1 MKKQLLFAA
10 MLMLSAAPA
19 VSVSAAQPF
28 AAAAEEGQTLATQEQ
43 YDALQNS
50 IYKLRQS
57 IEAMLKEI
65 NEKYA
70 DAEDT
75 KNSLEFNKNSL
86 DDMAAEVKGKFGAET
101 LTVAEV
107 EKYQATVA
115 EMAEGLKDAV
125 KNAEQEVYSF
135 QVNTHYQDASMHKS
149 ECLGKVPEN
158 VQNYYAPSFDDLD
171 AEMMQ
176 VYMPVMMG
184 GPIESAEK
192 AKEMCAQFD
201 AISAKA
207 DSLVAASKKAS
218 TLLDDITATL
228 ASLDAEI
235 AKIKKDFPEYDLS
248 AVNESAEYWKN
259 LAAEFAQAPAE
270 GADLYTE
277 KQIAD
282 FAVEFGYFKENVSG
296 VYAQAQKDEWMAQF
310 NAKYYPASQE
320 MDGLISQLNTE
331 CPTVKDK
338 YFTKLD
344 DLNVEMTQMY
354 MKLYQEDLTQEQFNA
369 MLARIDAILAE
380 GQKIVDEAKEAE
392 KVATGISGITVS
404 EAVKAGKVYSID
416 GKRVSKSAKGLVLV
430 IINGKKVILK

>member
-43 YDALQNS
+43 YDALQKS
-50 IYKLRQS
+50 ISDLQQN
-57 IEAMLKEI
+57 IDAMLKEI

-75 KNSLEFNKNSL
+75 KGSLEFNKTSL
-86 DDMAAEVKGKFGAET
+86 SDMAAEVKDKFTAQT

-107 EKYQATVA
+107 ESYQAQVA

-135 QVNTHYQDASMHKS
+135 QVNTHYQNASMHKS

-171 AEMMQ
+171 ADMMQ

-207 DSLVAASKKAS
+207 DSLLASAKLAG
-218 TLLDDITATL
+218 TLVDSITATL
-228 ASLDAEI
+228 DSLGAEI
-235 AKIKKDFPEYDLS
+235 AKVKKDFPEYDLS
-248 AVNESAEYWKN
+248 MMQESSEYWKN
-259 LAAEFAQAPAE
+259 FAAVFAQAPAE
-270 GADLYTE
+270 GTAPYTE
-277 KQIAD
+277 KQIAEY
-282 FAVEFGYFKENVSG
+282 AENFGFFKQSALG
-296 VYAQAQKDEWMAQF
+296 VYAEAQKDEWTAQF
-310 NAKYYPASQE
+310 NAKYYPASQK
-320 MDGLISQLNTE
+320 MDELVSTLDTQ
-331 CPTVKDK
+331 CPTVKDQF
-338 YFTKLD
+338 FTKLD
-344 DLNVEMTQMY
+344 DLNVEMTQMFT
-354 MKLYQEDLTQEQFNA
+354 KLYMGELTQESFDQ
-369 MLARIDAILAE
+369 MMARIDAILLEA
-380 GQKIVDEAKEAE
+380 QNIVDQALEAE
-392 KVATGISGITVS
+392 KVATGISDITVNK
-404 EAVKAGKVYSID
+404 AAKAGNVYSLD
-416 GKRVSKSAKGLVLV
+416 GKRVSKSAKGLV
-430 IINGKKVILK
+430 IINGKKVVLK

>member
-19 VSVSAAQPF
+19 ISVSAAQPF
-28 AAAAEEGQTLATQEQ
+28 AAAAEEGQTLATEEQ
-43 YDALQNS
+43 YNTLQDS

-86 DDMAAEVKGKFGAET
+86 DDMAAEVKDKFAAGT
-101 LTVAEV
+101 LTAAEV
-107 EKYQATVA
+107 ESYQAQVA

-135 QVNTHYQDASMHKS
+135 QVNTHYQNASMHKS

-207 DSLVAASKKAS
+207 DSLVASAKLAGALVDS
-218 TLLDDITATL
+218 ITATL
-228 ASLDAEI
+228 DSLGAEI
-235 AKIKKDFPEYDLS
+235 AKVKKDFPEYDLS
-248 AVNESAEYWKN
+248 MMQESSEYWKN
-259 LAAEFAQAPAE
+259 FAAVFAQAPAE
-270 GADLYTE
+270 GTAPYTE
-277 KQIAD
+277 KQIAEY
-282 FAVEFGYFKENVSG
+282 AENFGFFKQSALG
-296 VYAQAQKDEWMAQF
+296 VYAEAQKDEWTAQF
-310 NAKYYPASQE
+310 NAKYTPASEKMNELLSTLDTQ
-320 MDGLISQLNTE
+320 
-331 CPTVKDK
+331 CPTVGSK
-338 YFTKLD
+338 YFTQLD
-344 DLNVEMTQMY
+344 DLNAELTQMY
-354 MKLYQEDLTQEQFNA
+354 MSLYMGELTQETFDK
-369 MLARIDAILAE
+369 MMARIDAILVEA
-380 GQKIVDEAKEAE
+380 QKIVDEAIEAE
-392 KVATGISGITVS
+392 KVATGISDITVNKT
-404 EAVKAGKVYSID
+404 VKAGNVYSLD
-416 GKRVSKSAKGLVLV
+416 GKRVSKSAKGLV
-430 IINGKKVILK
+430 IINGKKMVLK

>member
-43 YDALQNS
+43 YDALVKSIADVQQN
-50 IYKLRQS
+50 ID
-57 IEAMLKEI
+57 AMLKEI
-65 NEKYA
+65 NDKYP

-75 KNSLEFNKNSL
+75 KYSLNFNKESL
-86 DDMAAEVKGKFGAET
+86 DKIAEEAKAKFVAKTLTAAEVDS
-101 LTVAEV
+101 
-107 EKYQATVA
+107 YQAAVA
-115 EMAEGLKDAV
+115 DMAEGLKDAV

-135 QVNTHYQDASMHKS
+135 QVNTHYQNAAMHKS
-149 ECLGKVPEN
+149 ECLGQVPEN
-158 VQNYYAPSFDDLD
+158 VQNYYAPAFDELD
-171 AEMMQ
+171 ADMVQ
-176 VYMPVMMG
+176 VYMPFMMDSH
-184 GPIESAEK
+184 IESAEQ
-192 AKEMCAQFD
+192 AKKMCDQFD
-201 AISAKA
+201 AISKKA
-207 DSLVAASKKAS
+207 DALLAASKKAS
-218 TLLDDITATL
+218 TLVEDITATL

-259 LAAEFAQAPAE
+259 LAAEFAQAPADPT
-270 GADLYTE
+270 APYTE
-277 KQIAD
+277 SKID
-282 FAVEFGYFKENVSG
+282 GFVESFGYFKVNISDL
-296 VYAQAQKDEWMAQF
+296 YAQAQKDEWMAQF
-310 NAKYYPASQE
+310 NAKYYPASQK
-320 MDGLISQLNTE
+320 MDEYISTLDSE
-331 CPTVKDK
+331 CPTVKDE
-338 YFTKLD
+338 YLTKLD
-344 DLNVEMTQMY
+344 DLNVEMSQMF

-416 GKRVSKSAKGLVLV
+416 GKRVSKSAKGLV

>member
-1 MKKQLLFAA
+1 MKRQLLFAA

-43 YDALQNS
+43 YDALVKSIADVQQN
-50 IYKLRQS
+50 IDG
-57 IEAMLKEI
+57 MLKEI
-65 NEKYA
+65 NDKYP

-75 KNSLEFNKNSL
+75 KYSLNFNKESL
-86 DDMAAEVKGKFGAET
+86 DKIADEAKAKFEAKTLTAAEVDSYLASVKEI
-101 LTVAEV
+101 
-107 EKYQATVA
+107 
-115 EMAEGLKDAV
+115 AEGIKDAV

-135 QVNTHYQDASMHKS
+135 QVNTCYQNAAMHKS
-149 ECLGKVPEN
+149 ECLGQVPEN
-158 VQNYYAPSFDDLD
+158 VQNYYAPAFEELD
-171 AEMMQ
+171 ADMMQ
-176 VYMPVMMG
+176 VYMPFMMDSH
-184 GPIESAEK
+184 IESAEQ
-192 AKEMCAQFD
+192 AKKMCDQFD
-201 AISAKA
+201 AISKKA
-207 DSLVAASKKAS
+207 DALLAASKKAS
-218 TLLDDITATL
+218 TLVEDITATL

-259 LAAEFAQAPAE
+259 LAAEFAQAPADPT
-270 GADLYTE
+270 APYTE
-277 KQIAD
+277 SKID
-282 FAVEFGYFKENVSG
+282 GFVESFGYFKVNISDL
-296 VYAQAQKDEWMAQF
+296 YAQAQKDEWMAQF

-331 CPTVKDK
+331 CPTVKDE
-338 YFTKLD
+338 YLTKLD
-344 DLNVEMTQMY
+344 DLNVEMSQMF

-416 GKRVSKSAKGLVLV
+416 GKRVSKSAKGLV

>member
-43 YDALQNS
+43 YDALVKSIAEVQQN
-50 IYKLRQS
+50 ID
-57 IEAMLKEI
+57 AMLKEI
-65 NEKYA
+65 NDKYP

-75 KNSLEFNKNSL
+75 KYSLNFNKESL
-86 DDMAAEVKGKFGAET
+86 DKIADEAKAKFDAKTLTAAEVEN
-101 LTVAEV
+101 
-107 EKYQATVA
+107 YQASVNEIA
-115 EMAEGLKDAV
+115 DGLKDAV
-125 KNAEQEVYSF
+125 KNAAQEVYSF
-135 QVNTHYQDASMHKS
+135 QVNTSYQNAAMHKS
-149 ECLGKVPEN
+149 ECLGQVPEN
-158 VQNYYAPSFDDLD
+158 VQNYYAPAFDELD
-171 AEMMQ
+171 ADMMQ
-176 VYMPVMMG
+176 VYMPIMMG
-184 GPIESAEK
+184 SPVESAEQ
-192 AKEMCAQFD
+192 AKKMCDQFE
-201 AISAKA
+201 AISKKA
-207 DSLVAASKKAS
+207 DALLAASKKAS

-259 LAAEFAQAPAE
+259 LAAEFAQAPADPT
-270 GADLYTE
+270 APYTE
-277 KQIAD
+277 SKID
-282 FAVEFGYFKENVSG
+282 GFVENFGYFKANISDL
-296 VYAQAQKDEWMAQF
+296 YAQAQKDEWMAQF
-310 NAKYYPASQE
+310 NAKFTPASQK
-320 MDGLISQLNTE
+320 MDEYISTLDSE

-338 YFTKLD
+338 YFDKLN
-344 DLNVEMTQMY
+344 DLNVEMSQMF

-369 MLARIDAILAE
+369 MLARIDAILVEA
-380 GQKIVDEAKEAE
+380 QKIVDEAKEAE

-416 GKRVSKSAKGLVLV
+416 GKRISKSAKGLV

>member
-43 YDALQNS
+43 YDALQKS
-50 IYKLRQS
+50 ISDLQQN
-57 IEAMLKEI
+57 IDAMLKDI

-75 KNSLEFNKNSL
+75 KGSLEFNKSSL
-86 DDMAAEVKGKFGAET
+86 SDMAAEVKDKFAAGT
-101 LTVAEV
+101 LTAAVV
-107 EKYQATVA
+107 ESYQAQVA

-135 QVNTHYQDASMHKS
+135 QVNTHYQNASMHKS

-207 DSLVAASKKAS
+207 DALLNSAVQAGALV
-218 TLLDDITATL
+218 DDITETL
-228 ASLDAEI
+228 ASLDEKL
-235 AKIKKDFPEYDLS
+235 AKVKADFPEYDLS
-248 AVNESAEYWKN
+248 MMQESAGYWKN
-259 LAAEFAQAPAE
+259 FAAEFAQAPAE
-270 GADLYTE
+270 GTAPYTE

-282 FAVEFGYFKENVSG
+282 YAQNFGYFKESAAG
-296 VYAQAQKDEWMAQF
+296 VYAEAQKDEWMAQF
-310 NAKYYPASQE
+310 NAKYTPASEKMNELVSILDAQ
-320 MDGLISQLNTE
+320 
-331 CPTVKDK
+331 CPIVGSK
-338 YFTKLD
+338 YFTLLD
-344 DLNVEMTQMY
+344 DLNVELNQMY
-354 MKLYQEDLTQEQFNA
+354 MSLYMGELTQETFDK
-369 MLARIDAILAE
+369 MMARIDVILAE
-380 GQKIVDEAKEAE
+380 AQKIVDEAKEAE
-392 KVATGISGITVS
+392 KVATGISDITVNKT
-404 EAVKAGKVYSID
+404 VKAGNVYSLD
-416 GKRVSKSAKGLVLV
+416 GKRVSKSAKGLV
-430 IINGKKVILK
+430 IINGKKVVLK

>member
-10 MLMLSAAPA
+10 ILMLSAAPA

-28 AAAAEEGQTLATQEQ
+28 AAAAEEGQTLATEVQ
-43 YDALQNS
+43 YNTLQDS

-75 KNSLEFNKNSL
+75 KSSLEYNKNSL
-86 DDMAAEVKGKFGAET
+86 DDMAAEVKDKFSAGT

-107 EKYQATVA
+107 ESYQAQVA

-125 KNAEQEVYSF
+125 KSAEQEVYSF
-135 QVNTHYQDASMHKS
+135 QVNTHYQNASMHKS
-149 ECLGKVPEN
+149 ECLGQVPEN

-207 DSLVAASKKAS
+207 DSLVASAKLAGALVDS
-218 TLLDDITATL
+218 ITATL
-228 ASLDAEI
+228 DSLGAEI
-235 AKIKKDFPEYDLS
+235 AKVKKDFPEYDLS
-248 AVNESAEYWKN
+248 MMQESSEYWKN
-259 LAAEFAQAPAE
+259 FAAVFAQAPAE
-270 GADLYTE
+270 GTAPYTE
-277 KQIAD
+277 KQIAEY
-282 FAVEFGYFKENVSG
+282 AENFGYFKESALG
-296 VYAQAQKDEWMAQF
+296 VYAEAQKDEWTAQF
-310 NAKYYPASQE
+310 NAKYTPASEKMNELLSTLDTQ
-320 MDGLISQLNTE
+320 
-331 CPTVKDK
+331 CPTVGSK
-338 YFTKLD
+338 YFTQLD
-344 DLNVEMTQMY
+344 DLNAELTQMY
-354 MKLYQEDLTQEQFNA
+354 MSLYMGELTQETFDK
-369 MLARIDAILAE
+369 MMARIDAILVEA
-380 GQKIVDEAKEAE
+380 QKIVDEAIEAE
-392 KVATGISGITVS
+392 KVATGISDITVNKT
-404 EAVKAGKVYSID
+404 VKAGNVYSLD
-416 GKRVSKSAKGLVLV
+416 GKRVSKSAKGLV
-430 IINGKKVILK
+430 IINGKKVVLK

>member
-43 YDALQNS
+43 YDALVKSIADVQQN
-50 IYKLRQS
+50 ING
-57 IEAMLKEI
+57 MLKEI
-65 NEKYA
+65 NDKYP

-75 KNSLEFNKNSL
+75 KYSLNFNKESL
-86 DDMAAEVKGKFGAET
+86 DKIAEEAKAKFVAKTLTAAEVDS
-101 LTVAEV
+101 
-107 EKYQATVA
+107 YQAAVA
-115 EMAEGLKDAV
+115 DMAEGLKDAV

-135 QVNTHYQDASMHKS
+135 QVNTHYQNAAMHKS
-149 ECLGKVPEN
+149 ECLGQVPEN
-158 VQNYYAPSFDDLD
+158 VQNYYAPAFDELD
-171 AEMMQ
+171 AEMVQ
-176 VYMPVMMG
+176 VYMPFMMDSH
-184 GPIESAEK
+184 IESAEQ
-192 AKEMCAQFD
+192 AKKMCDQFD
-201 AISAKA
+201 AISKKA
-207 DSLVAASKKAS
+207 DALLAASKKAS

-259 LAAEFAQAPAE
+259 LAAEFAQAPADPT
-270 GADLYTE
+270 APYTE
-277 KQIAD
+277 SKID
-282 FAVEFGYFKENVSG
+282 GFVESFGYFKVNISDL
-296 VYAQAQKDEWMAQF
+296 YAQAQKDEWMAQF

-331 CPTVKDK
+331 CPTVKDE
-338 YFTKLD
+338 YLTKLD
-344 DLNVEMTQMY
+344 DLNVEMSQMF

-416 GKRVSKSAKGLVLV
+416 GKRVSKSAKGLV

>member
-43 YDALQNS
+43 YDALVKSIAEVQQN
-50 IYKLRQS
+50 ID
-57 IEAMLKEI
+57 AMLKEI
-65 NEKYA
+65 NDKYP

-75 KNSLEFNKNSL
+75 KYSLNFNKESL
-86 DDMAAEVKGKFGAET
+86 DKIADEAKAKFEAKTLTAAEVDSYLASVKEI
-101 LTVAEV
+101 
-107 EKYQATVA
+107 
-115 EMAEGLKDAV
+115 AEGIKDAV

-135 QVNTHYQDASMHKS
+135 QVNTCYQNAAMYKS
-149 ECLGKVPEN
+149 ECLGQVPEN
-158 VQNYYAPSFDDLD
+158 VQNYYAPAFEELD
-171 AEMMQ
+171 ADMMQ
-176 VYMPVMMG
+176 VYMPIMMG
-184 GPIESAEK
+184 SPVESAEQ
-192 AKEMCAQFD
+192 AKKMCDQFE
-201 AISAKA
+201 AISKKA
-207 DSLVAASKKAS
+207 DALLAASKKAS

-259 LAAEFAQAPAE
+259 LAAEFAQAPADPT
-270 GADLYTE
+270 APYTE
-277 KQIAD
+277 SKID
-282 FAVEFGYFKENVSG
+282 GFVENFGYFKANISDL
-296 VYAQAQKDEWMAQF
+296 YAQAQKDEWMAQF
-310 NAKYYPASQE
+310 NAKYYPASQK
-320 MDGLISQLNTE
+320 MDEYLSTLDSE

-338 YFTKLD
+338 YFDKLN
-344 DLNVEMTQMY
+344 DLNVEMSQMF

-380 GQKIVDEAKEAE
+380 AQKIVDEAKEAE
-392 KVATGISGITVS
+392 KVATGICGITVS

-416 GKRVSKSAKGLVLV
+416 GKRVSKSAKGLV

>member
-43 YDALQNS
+43 YDALVKSIADVQQN
-50 IYKLRQS
+50 ID
-57 IEAMLKEI
+57 AMLKEI
-65 NEKYA
+65 NDKYP

-75 KNSLEFNKNSL
+75 KYSLNFNKESL
-86 DDMAAEVKGKFGAET
+86 DKIADEAKAKFVAGTLTAAEVES
-101 LTVAEV
+101 
-107 EKYQATVA
+107 YQASVK
-115 EMAEGLKDAV
+115 EIAEGIKDAV

-135 QVNTHYQDASMHKS
+135 QVNTCYQNAAMHKS
-149 ECLGKVPEN
+149 ECLGQVPEN
-158 VQNYYAPSFDDLD
+158 VQNYYAPAFEELD
-171 AEMMQ
+171 ADMMQ
-176 VYMPVMMG
+176 VYMPIMMG
-184 GPIESAEK
+184 SPVESAEQ
-192 AKEMCAQFD
+192 AKKMCDQFD
-201 AISAKA
+201 AISKKA
-207 DSLVAASKKAS
+207 DALLAASKKAS
-218 TLLDDITATL
+218 TLLEDITATL

-235 AKIKKDFPEYDLS
+235 AKIKKNFPEYDLS

-354 MKLYQEDLTQEQFNA
+354 MKLYQDELTQEQFNA

-416 GKRVSKSAKGLVLV
+416 GKRVSKSAKGLV

>member
-43 YDALQNS
+43 YDALVKSIADVQQN
-50 IYKLRQS
+50 IDG
-57 IEAMLKEI
+57 MLKEI
-65 NEKYA
+65 NDKYP

-75 KNSLEFNKNSL
+75 KYSLNFNKESL
-86 DDMAAEVKGKFGAET
+86 DKIADEAKAKFEAKTLTAAEVDSYLASVKEI
-101 LTVAEV
+101 
-107 EKYQATVA
+107 
-115 EMAEGLKDAV
+115 AEGIKDAV

-135 QVNTHYQDASMHKS
+135 QVNTCYQNAAMHKS
-149 ECLGKVPEN
+149 ECLGQVPEN
-158 VQNYYAPSFDDLD
+158 VQNYYAPAFEELD
-171 AEMMQ
+171 ADMMQ
-176 VYMPVMMG
+176 VYMPIMMG
-184 GPIESAEK
+184 SPVESAEQ
-192 AKEMCAQFD
+192 AKKMCDQFE
-201 AISAKA
+201 AISKKA
-207 DSLVAASKKAS
+207 DALLAASKKAS

-259 LAAEFAQAPAE
+259 LAAEFAQAPADPT
-270 GADLYTE
+270 APYTE
-277 KQIAD
+277 SKID
-282 FAVEFGYFKENVSG
+282 GFVESFGYFKVNISDL
-296 VYAQAQKDEWMAQF
+296 YAQAQKDEWMAQF

-354 MKLYQEDLTQEQFNA
+354 MKLYQDELTQEQFDA

-416 GKRVSKSAKGLVLV
+416 GKRVSKSAKGLV

>member
-10 MLMLSAAPA
+10 ILMLSAAPA
-19 VSVSAAQPF
+19 ISVSAAQPF
-28 AAAAEEGQTLATQEQ
+28 AVAAEEGQTLATEEQ
-43 YDALQNS
+43 YNTLQGS

-86 DDMAAEVKGKFGAET
+86 DDMAAEVKGKFAAGT
-101 LTVAEV
+101 LTAAEV
-107 EKYQATVA
+107 ESYQAQVA

-135 QVNTHYQDASMHKS
+135 QVNTHYQNASMHKS

-207 DSLVAASKKAS
+207 DSLVASAKLAGALVDS
-218 TLLDDITATL
+218 ITATL
-228 ASLDAEI
+228 DSLGAEI
-235 AKIKKDFPEYDLS
+235 AKVKKDFPEYDLS
-248 AVNESAEYWKN
+248 MMQESSEYWKN
-259 LAAEFAQAPAE
+259 FAAVFAQAPAE
-270 GADLYTE
+270 GTAPYTE
-277 KQIAD
+277 KQIAEY
-282 FAVEFGYFKENVSG
+282 AENFGFFKQSALG
-296 VYAQAQKDEWMAQF
+296 VYAEAQKDEWTAQF
-310 NAKYYPASQE
+310 NAKYTPASEKMNELLSTLDTQ
-320 MDGLISQLNTE
+320 
-331 CPTVKDK
+331 CPTVGSK
-338 YFTKLD
+338 YFTQLD
-344 DLNVEMTQMY
+344 DLNAELTQMY
-354 MKLYQEDLTQEQFNA
+354 MSLYMGELTQETFDK
-369 MLARIDAILAE
+369 MMARIDAILVEA
-380 GQKIVDEAKEAE
+380 QKIVDEAIEAE
-392 KVATGISGITVS
+392 KVATGISDITVNKT
-404 EAVKAGKVYSID
+404 VKAGNVYSLD
-416 GKRVSKSAKGLVLV
+416 GKRVSKSAKGLV
-430 IINGKKVILK
+430 IINGKKMVLK

>member
-28 AAAAEEGQTLATQEQ
+28 AAAAEEGQTLATAEE
-43 YDALQNS
+43 YAALQKS
-50 IYKLRQS
+50 IADLQQN
-57 IEAMLKEI
+57 IDGMLNDI

-75 KNSLEFNKNSL
+75 KNSLNYNKSSL
-86 DDMAAEVKGKFGAET
+86 EEMAAEVKAKYDAKT
-101 LTVAEV
+101 LTAAEV
-107 EKYQATVA
+107 DSYLASVKEI
-115 EMAEGLKDAV
+115 AEGIKDAV

-135 QVNTHYQDASMHKS
+135 QVNTHYQNAAMHKS
-149 ECLGKVPEN
+149 ECLGQVPEN
-158 VQNYYAPSFDDLD
+158 VQNYYAPAFDELD
-171 AEMMQ
+171 AEMVQ
-176 VYMPVMMG
+176 VYMPFMMDSH
-184 GPIESAEK
+184 IESAEQ
-192 AKEMCAQFD
+192 AKKMCDQFD
-201 AISAKA
+201 AISKKA
-207 DSLVAASKKAS
+207 DALLAASKKAS

-259 LAAEFAQAPAE
+259 LAAEFAQAPADPT
-270 GADLYTE
+270 APYTE
-277 KQIAD
+277 SKID
-282 FAVEFGYFKENVSG
+282 GFVESFGYFKVNISDL
-296 VYAQAQKDEWMAQF
+296 YAQAQKNEWMAQF
-310 NAKYYPASQE
+310 NAKYYPASQK
-320 MDGLISQLNTE
+320 MDEYISTLDSE
-331 CPTVKDK
+331 CPTVKDE
-338 YFTKLD
+338 YLTKLD
-344 DLNVEMTQMY
+344 DLNVEMSQMF

-416 GKRVSKSAKGLVLV
+416 GKRVSKSAKGLV

>member
-19 VSVSAAQPF
+19 ISVSAAQPF
-28 AAAAEEGQTLATQEQ
+28 AAAAEEGQTLATEEQ
-43 YDALQNS
+43 YNALQDS

-75 KNSLEFNKNSL
+75 KNSLEYNKESL
-86 DDMAAEVKGKFGAET
+86 DDMAAEVKEKFSAQT

-135 QVNTHYQDASMHKS
+135 QVNTHYQNASMHKS

-207 DSLVAASKKAS
+207 DSLVASAKLAGALVDS
-218 TLLDDITATL
+218 ITATL
-228 ASLDAEI
+228 DSLGAEI
-235 AKIKKDFPEYDLS
+235 AKVKKDFPEYDLS
-248 AVNESAEYWKN
+248 MMQESSEYWKN
-259 LAAEFAQAPAE
+259 FAAVFAQAPAE
-270 GADLYTE
+270 GTAPYTE
-277 KQIAD
+277 KQIAEY
-282 FAVEFGYFKENVSG
+282 AENFGFFKQSALG
-296 VYAQAQKDEWMAQF
+296 VYAEAQKDEWMAQF
-310 NAKYYPASQE
+310 NAKYYPASQK
-320 MDGLISQLNTE
+320 MDELVSTLDTQ
-331 CPTVKDK
+331 CPTVKDQF
-338 YFTKLD
+338 FTKLD
-344 DLNVEMTQMY
+344 DLNVEMTQMFT
-354 MKLYQEDLTQEQFNA
+354 KLYMGELTQESFDQ
-369 MLARIDAILAE
+369 MMARIDAILLEA
-380 GQKIVDEAKEAE
+380 QNIVDQALEAE
-392 KVATGISGITVS
+392 KVATGISDITVNK
-404 EAVKAGKVYSID
+404 AAKAGNVYSLD
-416 GKRVSKSAKGLVLV
+416 GKRVSKSAKGLV
-430 IINGKKVILK
+430 IINGKKVVLK

>member
-43 YDALQNS
+43 YDALVKSIADVQQN
-50 IYKLRQS
+50 ID
-57 IEAMLKEI
+57 AMLKEI
-65 NEKYA
+65 NDKYP

-75 KNSLEFNKNSL
+75 KYSLNFNKESL
-86 DDMAAEVKGKFGAET
+86 DKIADEAKAKFVAGTLTAAEVES
-101 LTVAEV
+101 
-107 EKYQATVA
+107 YQASVK
-115 EMAEGLKDAV
+115 EIAEGIKDAV

-135 QVNTHYQDASMHKS
+135 QVNTCYQNAAMHKS
-149 ECLGKVPEN
+149 ECLGQVPEN
-158 VQNYYAPSFDDLD
+158 VQNYYAPAFEELD
-171 AEMMQ
+171 ADMMQ
-176 VYMPVMMG
+176 VYMPIMMG
-184 GPIESAEK
+184 SPVESAEQ
-192 AKEMCAQFD
+192 AKKMCDQFE
-201 AISAKA
+201 AISKKA
-207 DSLVAASKKAS
+207 DALLAASKKAS

-259 LAAEFAQAPAE
+259 LAAEFAQAPADPT
-270 GADLYTE
+270 APYTE
-277 KQIAD
+277 SKID
-282 FAVEFGYFKENVSG
+282 GFVENFGYFKANISDL
-296 VYAQAQKDEWMAQF
+296 YAQAQKDEWMAQF
-310 NAKYYPASQE
+310 NAKFTPASQK
-320 MDGLISQLNTE
+320 MDEYISTLDSE

-338 YFTKLD
+338 YFDKLN
-344 DLNVEMTQMY
+344 DLNVEMSQMF

-369 MLARIDAILAE
+369 MLARIDAILLEA
-380 GQKIVDEAKEAE
+380 QKIVDEAKEAE

-416 GKRVSKSAKGLVLV
+416 GKRISKSAKGLF

>member
-43 YDALQNS
+43 YDALVKSIADVQQN
-50 IYKLRQS
+50 ID
-57 IEAMLKEI
+57 AMLKEI
-65 NEKYA
+65 NDKYP

-75 KNSLEFNKNSL
+75 KYSLNFNKESL
-86 DDMAAEVKGKFGAET
+86 DKIAEEAKAKFVAKTLTAAEVDS
-101 LTVAEV
+101 
-107 EKYQATVA
+107 YQAAVA
-115 EMAEGLKDAV
+115 DMAEGLKDAV

-135 QVNTHYQDASMHKS
+135 QVNTHYQNAAMHKS
-149 ECLGKVPEN
+149 ECLGQVPEN
-158 VQNYYAPSFDDLD
+158 VQNYYAPAFDELD
-171 AEMMQ
+171 ADMVQ
-176 VYMPVMMG
+176 VYMPFMMDSH
-184 GPIESAEK
+184 IESAEQ
-192 AKEMCAQFD
+192 AKKMCDQFD
-201 AISAKA
+201 AISKKA
-207 DSLVAASKKAS
+207 DALLAASKKAS
-218 TLLDDITATL
+218 TLVEDITATL

-259 LAAEFAQAPAE
+259 LAAEFAQAPADPT
-270 GADLYTE
+270 APYTE
-277 KQIAD
+277 SKID
-282 FAVEFGYFKENVSG
+282 GFVESFGYFKVNISDL
-296 VYAQAQKDEWMAQF
+296 YAQAQKDEWMAQF
-310 NAKYYPASQE
+310 NAKYYPASQK
-320 MDGLISQLNTE
+320 MDEYISTLDSE
-331 CPTVKDK
+331 CPTVKDE
-338 YFTKLD
+338 YLTKLD
-344 DLNVEMTQMY
+344 DLNVEMSQMF

-416 GKRVSKSAKGLVLV
+416 GKRVSKSAKGLV
-430 IINGKKVILK
+430 IINSKKVILK

>member
-10 MLMLSAAPA
+10 MLMLSAAPT

-43 YDALQNS
+43 YDALQKS
-50 IYKLRQS
+50 ISDLQQN
-57 IEAMLKEI
+57 IDAMLKEI

-75 KNSLEFNKNSL
+75 KGSLEFNKTSL
-86 DDMAAEVKGKFGAET
+86 SDMAAEVKDKFSAGT
-101 LTVAEV
+101 LTAAEV
-107 EKYQATVA
+107 ESYQAQVA

-135 QVNTHYQDASMHKS
+135 QVNTHYQNASMHKS

-171 AEMMQ
+171 ADMMQ

-207 DSLVAASKKAS
+207 DALLNSAVQAGALV
-218 TLLDDITATL
+218 DDITETL
-228 ASLDAEI
+228 ASLDEKL
-235 AKIKKDFPEYDLS
+235 AKVKADFPEYDLS
-248 AVNESAEYWKN
+248 MMQESAGYWKN
-259 LAAEFAQAPAE
+259 FAAEFAQAPAE
-270 GADLYTE
+270 GTAPYTE

-282 FAVEFGYFKENVSG
+282 YAQNFGYFKESAAG
-296 VYAQAQKDEWMAQF
+296 VYAEAQKDEWMAQF
-310 NAKYYPASQE
+310 NAKYTPASEKMNELVSILDAQ
-320 MDGLISQLNTE
+320 
-331 CPTVKDK
+331 CPIVGSK
-338 YFTKLD
+338 YFTLLD
-344 DLNVEMTQMY
+344 DLNVEMSQMFT
-354 MKLYQEDLTQEQFNA
+354 KLYMGELTQESFNE
-369 MLARIDAILAE
+369 MMARIDAILVEA
-380 GQKIVDEAKEAE
+380 QKIVDEAIEAE
-392 KVATGISGITVS
+392 KVATGISDITVNKT
-404 EAVKAGKVYSID
+404 VKAGNVYSLD
-416 GKRVSKSAKGLVLV
+416 GKRVSKSAKGLV
-430 IINGKKVILK
+430 IINGKKVVLK

>member
-28 AAAAEEGQTLATQEQ
+28 AAAAEEGQTLATAEE
-43 YDALQNS
+43 YAALQKS
-50 IYKLRQS
+50 IADLQQN
-57 IEAMLKEI
+57 IDGMLNDI

-75 KNSLEFNKNSL
+75 KNSLKYNKSSL
-86 DDMAAEVKGKFGAET
+86 EEMAAEVKAKYDAKT
-101 LTVAEV
+101 LTAAEV
-107 EKYQATVA
+107 DSYQASVK
-115 EMAEGLKDAV
+115 EIAEGLKDAV

-135 QVNTHYQDASMHKS
+135 QVNTHYQNAAMHKS
-149 ECLGKVPEN
+149 ECLGQVPEN
-158 VQNYYAPSFDDLD
+158 VQNYYAPAFDELD
-171 AEMMQ
+171 ADMVQ
-176 VYMPVMMG
+176 VYMPFMMDSH
-184 GPIESAEK
+184 IESAEQ
-192 AKEMCAQFD
+192 AKKMCDQFD
-201 AISAKA
+201 AISKKA
-207 DSLVAASKKAS
+207 DALLAASKKAS

-259 LAAEFAQAPAE
+259 LAAEFAQAPADPR
-270 GADLYTE
+270 ALYTE
-277 KQIAD
+277 SKID
-282 FAVEFGYFKENVSG
+282 GFVENFGYFKANISDL
-296 VYAQAQKDEWMAQF
+296 YAQAQKDEWMAQF

-354 MKLYQEDLTQEQFNA
+354 MKLYQDELTQKQFDA
-369 MLARIDAILAE
+369 MLARIDAILVEA
-380 GQKIVDEAKEAE
+380 QKIVDEAKEAE
-392 KVATGISGITVS
+392 EVATGISGITVS

-416 GKRVSKSAKGLVLV
+416 GKRVSKSAKGLV

>member
-10 MLMLSAAPA
+10 MLMLSAAPV

-28 AAAAEEGQTLATQEQ
+28 AAAAEEGQTLATAEE
-43 YDALQNS
+43 YAALQKS
-50 IYKLRQS
+50 IADLQQN
-57 IEAMLKEI
+57 IDGMLNDI

-75 KNSLEFNKNSL
+75 KNSLNYNKSSL
-86 DDMAAEVKGKFGAET
+86 EEMAAEVKAKYDAKT
-101 LTVAEV
+101 LTAAEV
-107 EKYQATVA
+107 DSYQASVK
-115 EMAEGLKDAV
+115 EIAEGIKDAV
-125 KNAEQEVYSF
+125 KNAELEVYSF
-135 QVNTHYQDASMHKS
+135 QVNTHYQNAAMHKS
-149 ECLGKVPEN
+149 ECLGQVPEN
-158 VQNYYAPSFDDLD
+158 VQNYYAPAFEELD
-171 AEMMQ
+171 ADMMQ
-176 VYMPVMMG
+176 VYMPIMMG
-184 GPIESAEK
+184 SPVESAEQ
-192 AKEMCAQFD
+192 AKKMCDQFE
-201 AISAKA
+201 AISKKA
-207 DSLVAASKKAS
+207 DALLAASKKAS

-259 LAAEFAQAPAE
+259 LAAEFAQAPADPT
-270 GADLYTE
+270 APYTE
-277 KQIAD
+277 SKID
-282 FAVEFGYFKENVSG
+282 GFVENFGYFKANISDL
-296 VYAQAQKDEWMAQF
+296 YAQAQKDEWMAQF
-310 NAKYYPASQE
+310 NAKYYPASQK
-320 MDGLISQLNTE
+320 MDEYLSTLDSE

-354 MKLYQEDLTQEQFNA
+354 MKLYQDELTQEQFNA

-416 GKRVSKSAKGLVLV
+416 GKRVSKSAKGLV

>member
-43 YDALQNS
+43 YDALVKSIADVQQN
-50 IYKLRQS
+50 IDG
-57 IEAMLKEI
+57 MLKEI
-65 NEKYA
+65 NDKYP

-75 KNSLEFNKNSL
+75 KYSLNFNKESL
-86 DDMAAEVKGKFGAET
+86 DKIADEAKAKFVAGTLTAAEVES
-101 LTVAEV
+101 
-107 EKYQATVA
+107 YQASVK
-115 EMAEGLKDAV
+115 EIAEGIKDAV

-135 QVNTHYQDASMHKS
+135 QVNTCYQNAAMHKS
-149 ECLGKVPEN
+149 ECLGQVPEN
-158 VQNYYAPSFDDLD
+158 VQNYYAPAFEELD
-171 AEMMQ
+171 ADMMQ
-176 VYMPVMMG
+176 VYMPIMMG
-184 GPIESAEK
+184 SPVESAEQ
-192 AKEMCAQFD
+192 AKKMCDQFE
-201 AISAKA
+201 AISKKA
-207 DSLVAASKKAS
+207 DALLAASKKAS

-259 LAAEFAQAPAE
+259 LAAEFAQAPADPT
-270 GADLYTE
+270 APYTE
-277 KQIAD
+277 SKID
-282 FAVEFGYFKENVSG
+282 GFVENFGYFKANISDL
-296 VYAQAQKDEWMAQF
+296 YAQAQKDEWMAQF
-310 NAKYYPASQE
+310 NAKFTPASQK
-320 MDGLISQLNTE
+320 MDEYISTLDSE

-338 YFTKLD
+338 YFDKLN
-344 DLNVEMTQMY
+344 DLNVEMSQMF

-369 MLARIDAILAE
+369 MLARIDAILLEA
-380 GQKIVDEAKEAE
+380 QKIVDEAKEAE

-416 GKRVSKSAKGLVLV
+416 GKRISKSAKGLV

>member
-43 YDALQNS
+43 YDALQKS
-50 IYKLRQS
+50 ISDLQQN
-57 IEAMLKEI
+57 IDAMLKEI

-75 KNSLEFNKNSL
+75 KGSLEFNKSSL
-86 DDMAAEVKGKFGAET
+86 SDMAAEVKDKFAAGT
-101 LTVAEV
+101 LTAAEV
-107 EKYQATVA
+107 ESYQAQVA

-135 QVNTHYQDASMHKS
+135 QVNTHYQNASMHKS

-207 DSLVAASKKAS
+207 DTLLAASKKAS

-228 ASLDAEI
+228 ASLDADMVKVK
-235 AKIKKDFPEYDLS
+235 ADFPEYDLS
-248 AVNESAEYWKN
+248 MMQESAEYWKN
-259 LAAEFAQAPAE
+259 FAAEFAQAPAE
-270 GADLYTE
+270 GTAPYTE
-277 KQIAD
+277 KQIAEY
-282 FAVEFGYFKENVSG
+282 AENFGYFKESAAG
-296 VYAQAQKDEWMAQF
+296 VYAEAQKDEWMAQF
-310 NAKYYPASQE
+310 NAKYYPASQK
-320 MDGLISQLNTE
+320 MDEFISTLDTQ
-331 CPTVKDK
+331 CPTVKDQF
-338 YFTKLD
+338 FTKLD
-344 DLNVEMTQMY
+344 DLNVEMSQMY
-354 MKLYQEDLTQEQFNA
+354 TKLYMGELTQKSFDE
-369 MLARIDAILAE
+369 MMARIDAILLEA
-380 GQKIVDEAKEAE
+380 QNIVNQALEAE
-392 KVATGISGITVS
+392 KVATGISDITVNK
-404 EAVKAGKVYSID
+404 AAKAGNVYSLD
-416 GKRVSKSAKGLVLV
+416 GKRVSKSAKGLV
-430 IINGKKVILK
+430 IINGKKVVLK

>member
-43 YDALQNS
+43 YDALQKS
-50 IYKLRQS
+50 ISDLQQN
-57 IEAMLKEI
+57 IDAMLKEI

-75 KNSLEFNKNSL
+75 KGSLEFNKTSL
-86 DDMAAEVKGKFGAET
+86 SDMAAEVKDKFTAQT

-107 EKYQATVA
+107 ESYQTQVA

-125 KNAEQEVYSF
+125 KSAEQEVYSF
-135 QVNTHYQDASMHKS
+135 QVNTHYQNASMHKS

-171 AEMMQ
+171 ADMMQ

-207 DSLVAASKKAS
+207 DSLVASAKLAGALVDS
-218 TLLDDITATL
+218 ITATL
-228 ASLDAEI
+228 DSLGAEI
-235 AKIKKDFPEYDLS
+235 AKVKKDFPEYDLS
-248 AVNESAEYWKN
+248 MMQESSEYWKN
-259 LAAEFAQAPAE
+259 FAAVFAQAPAE
-270 GADLYTE
+270 GTAPYTE
-277 KQIAD
+277 KQIAEY
-282 FAVEFGYFKENVSG
+282 AENFGFFKQSALG
-296 VYAQAQKDEWMAQF
+296 VYAEAQKDEWMAQF

-320 MDGLISQLNTE
+320 MDKLLSTLDAQ
-331 CPTVKDK
+331 CPTVGSK
-338 YFTKLD
+338 YFTQLD
-344 DLNVEMTQMY
+344 DLNVELTQMY
-354 MKLYQEDLTQEQFNA
+354 MVLYQGELTQETFDK
-369 MLARIDAILAE
+369 MMARIDAILVEA
-380 GQKIVDEAKEAE
+380 QKIVDEAIEAE
-392 KVATGISGITVS
+392 KVATGISDITVNKT
-404 EAVKAGKVYSID
+404 VKAGNVYSLD
-416 GKRVSKSAKGLVLV
+416 GKRVSKSAKGLV
-430 IINGKKVILK
+430 IINGKKVVLK

>member
-28 AAAAEEGQTLATQEQ
+28 AAAAEEGQTLATEEQ
-43 YDALQNS
+43 YNALQNS

-75 KNSLEFNKNSL
+75 KNSLEYNKESL

-107 EKYQATVA
+107 EKYQAQVA

-125 KNAEQEVYSF
+125 KNAEQEIYSF
-135 QVNTHYQDASMHKS
+135 QVNTHYQNASMHKS

-171 AEMMQ
+171 ADMMQ

-192 AKEMCAQFD
+192 AKEMCDKFD

-207 DSLVAASKKAS
+207 DALLAASKKAS
-218 TLLDDITATL
+218 TLVDDITATL

-259 LAAEFAQAPAE
+259 LAAEFAQAPADPT
-270 GADLYTE
+270 APYTE
-277 KQIAD
+277 SKID
-282 FAVEFGYFKENVSG
+282 GFVESFGYFKVNISDL
-296 VYAQAQKDEWMAQF
+296 YAQAQKDEWMAQF
-310 NAKYYPASQE
+310 NAKYYPASQK
-320 MDGLISQLNTE
+320 MDEYISTLDTQ
-331 CPTVKDK
+331 CPTVKDQF
-338 YFTKLD
+338 FTKLD
-344 DLNVEMTQMY
+344 DLNVEMSQMFT
-354 MKLYQEDLTQEQFNA
+354 KLYMGELTQESFDE
-369 MLARIDAILAE
+369 MMARIDAILLEA
-380 GQKIVDEAKEAE
+380 KNIVDQALEAE
-392 KVATGISGITVS
+392 KVATGISDITVNKT
-404 EAVKAGKVYSID
+404 VKAGNVYSLD
-416 GKRVSKSAKGLVLV
+416 GKRVSKSAKGLV
-430 IINGKKVILK
+430 IINGKKVVLK